1 MKIEIIEQ
9 TIVLDLNE
17 RHEKAKCRI
26 SRLLANK
33 RTNTRAGSLRAVSGL
48 FLVLFW
54 SFFIMILVLF
64 IQAFTTT
71 RKWVQV
77 KQKMENYD
85 VVLSAT

>member
-48 FLVLFW
+48 FLV
-54 SFFIMILVLF
+54 FFYDDFGVLYSG
-64 IQAFTTT
+64 IHDY
-71 RKWVQV
+71 
-77 KQKMENYD
+77 QKMSSSQAKD
-85 VVLSAT
+85 GKL